1 MLKLLRPLA
10 TASALRPLNVSAFRS
25 IPSIVSSNRFYSTAN
40 PELSQKL
47 IDNFKQRSTAKSIH
61 SKKTFLIDYYKYL
74 NDTNEIILYV
84 HHNNMNKAENKKL
97 RSDLNKINAKLVV
110 LRTSLYKVYLRSEN
124 ETDPADKEISQK
136 NKDVHHPAFPLL
148 DGPTGVICIPSNDPT
163 IVAQALK
170 VLKSAQEKLI
180 LVGAKIEKS
189 TFNIDQVDQ
198 FKDLPPKD
206 QLQAQLAG
214 LLTVLSGAGLVQTLS
229 SNQNAL
235 YLSLKQSVLDRN
247 DGKDVEDL

>member
-1 MLKLLRPLA
+1 MLRLLRPLRSI
-10 TASALRPLNVSAFRS
+10 SALKPLNVGAFNN
-25 IPSIVSSNRFYSTAN
+25 VSSIAPTYRFYSTAN

-47 IDNFKQRSTAKSIH
+47 IEEFKQRSTAKSIH

-84 HHNNMNKAENKKL
+84 HHNNLNKAENKKL

-124 ETDPADKEISQK
+124 ESDPADQEISQK
-136 NKDVHHPAFPLL
+136 NKDVQHPAFPLL
-148 DGPTGVICIPSNDPT
+148 NGPTGVICIPSNDPS
-163 IVAQALK
+163 IVAQVLK
-170 VLKSAQEKLI
+170 ILKSAQEKLI

-189 TFNIDQVDQ
+189 TFNIQQVDQ
-198 FKDLPPKD
+198 FKDLPTQD

-229 SNQNAL
+229 SNQTAL
-235 YLSLKQSVLDRN
+235 YLSLKQSILDRN
-247 DGKDVEDL
+247 DGKDLQDS